1 MKRIC
6 LYGASSASLAQE
18 YYAAAHII
26 GEGLAGAG
34 IGLVFGGGATG
45 LMGAAAR
52 GADSKGGEIIGVA
65 PKFFDEEGVLYQ
77 NCTQFIFTDTMRERK
92 QIMEDLADGFIVT
105 PGGIGTLEEFYE
117 IVTLRQLGRHQK
129 PVAILNTKGY
139 YKPVLDMW
147 EQAITQGFMTPACRE
162 LFVMSDDPEALL
174 DMLEQAV
181 SKPSD
186 VYAMKNITRREDT
199 K

>member
-18 YYAAAHII
+18 YYVAAHTI

-52 GADSKGGEIIGVA
+52 GSGSKGGEIIGVA

-77 NCTQFIFTDTMRERK
+77 NCTEFIFTDTMRERK

-105 PGGIGTLEEFYE
+105 PGGIGTLEEFFE
-117 IVTLRQLGRHQK
+117 IFTLRQLDRHGK
-129 PVAILNTKGY
+129 PIYILNTCGY
-139 YKPVLDMW
+139 FDRLLEFLTHMVEEKFMDQHCLDM
-147 EQAITQGFMTPACRE
+147 IHVYSDPAT
-162 LFVMSDDPEALL
+162 LIEALK
-174 DMLEQAV
+174 EA
-181 SKPSD
+181 
-186 VYAMKNITRREDT
+186 
-199 K
+199 

>member
-92 QIMEDLADGFIVT
+92 KIMEDLADGFIVT
-105 PGGIGTLEEFYE
+105 PGGIGTLEEFFE
-117 IVTLRQLGRHQK
+117 IFTLRQLSRHDK
-129 PVAILNTKGY
+129 PIYLLNTCGY
-139 YKPVLDMW
+139 LDRLLAFLEHMVA
-147 EQAITQGFMTPACRE
+147 EDFMKQHCLE
-162 LFVMSDDPEALL
+162 MIHVYDDPAVLIEALK
-174 DMLEQAV
+174 EA
-181 SKPSD
+181 
-186 VYAMKNITRREDT
+186 
-199 K
+199 

>member
-6 LYGASSASLAQE
+6 LYGASSAALAE
-18 YYAAAHII
+18 TYYAAAHTI
-26 GEGLAGAG
+26 GEGLAAAG

-77 NCTQFIFTDTMRERK
+77 NCSQFIFTDTMRERK

-105 PGGIGTLEEFYE
+105 PGGIGTLEEFFE
-117 IVTLRQLGRHQK
+117 IFTLRQLGRHQK
-129 PVAILNTKGY
+129 PIYILNTCGY
-139 YKPVLDMW
+139 FDQLLAFLEHMVAEKFMSQHCLDMIHVYG
-147 EQAITQGFMTPACRE
+147 EPKALI
-162 LFVMSDDPEALL
+162 EALK
-174 DMLEQAV
+174 EA
-181 SKPSD
+181 
-186 VYAMKNITRREDT
+186 
-199 K
+199 